1 MGAPAPASRRSP
13 VLVTGMPRS
22 GTTWLARLLATA
34 PGTALAGREPMN
46 PRGRQYAL
54 AGTLPG
60 WAELTT
66 LSRRQERALRRAYRG
81 RSPWV
86 FSRYG
91 RRQWAAPLPWTRL
104 VMKDPF
110 AMLSAPAVIRT
121 TGATAV
127 LLYRHPGAALASYRR
142 MGWQPDLD
150 ELRPIMQRHQESH
163 DGRGGGTRLPL
174 PGDAEPAEAMGCF
187 WSALYEIALDHAG
200 EAPGLLIVSHEE
212 LAAGGLPAARRLFA
226 ALGLRWG
233 TGTEAELLRES
244 AGSGSASASAGLHDF
259 ARSPRDVAGAWRA
272 QLGDGELERVE
283 AVTADVRARL
293 HEARFVLTDSD

>member
-1 MGAPAPASRRSP
+1 MDVPAPPLRRPP

-60 WAELTT
+60 WAELTA
-66 LSRRQERALRRAYRG
+66 LSEQQERALRRAYRG

-104 VMKDPF
+104 VIKDPF
-110 AMLSAPAVIRT
+110 AMLSVPSAVRT
-121 TGATAV
+121 TSAAAV

-150 ELRPIMQRHQESH
+150 ELRPILDRHQQSH
-163 DGRGGGTRLPL
+163 SGTGTGTRLPR
-174 PGDAEPAEAMGCF
+174 PGEVEPAEAMGCF
-187 WSALYEIALDHAG
+187 WSALYEIALDHAA
-200 EAPGLLIVSHEE
+200 EVPRLLIVSHEE
-212 LAAGGLPAARRLFA
+212 LATGGIPAARRLFA

-233 TGTEAELLRES
+233 KGTETELLRES
-244 AGSGSASASAGLHDF
+244 GGSGSASASAGLHDF
-259 ARSPRDVAGAWRA
+259 ARSPREVAGAWRG
-272 QLGDGELERVE
+272 QLGAGELERVE
-283 AVTADVRARL
+283 AVTADARARL
-293 HEARFVLTDSD
+293 HDARFALTDS